1 MPSNICRYLTALI
14 AEGSFSKAAQRL
26 GISQPSLSQFLV
38 RLETDAQTE
47 LVDRSA
53 KPLKLTAA
61 GALFLRTE
69 QQVDLLRE
77 TAAKQM
83 LDFQGG
89 VRGHVTV
96 GASDYRETFFLA
108 EVLPV
113 FHRLYPLIE
122 VSLTEGRTKK
132 LEQMALEGAVD
143 FSLVITPL
151 FHPGTLTT
159 IELYQERI
167 LIALSEKHRLA
178 KQHPASPSEEF
189 PVIDFHDLDS
199 EPFIKIKEGQQMDV
213 LFREL
218 CRMSRASPRV
228 VLESESMIA
237 AATLASVGLG
247 AALTTETL
255 VRRAG
260 TAKPLRAFSVE
271 PPVPPRIV
279 AAAYRS
285 ERYLSKAARALIRVM
300 TDVAASRFQ
309 NG

>member
-83 LDFQGG
+83 LDIKGG

-122 VSLTEGRTKK
+122 VSLTEGRTKE

-178 KQHPASPSEEF
+178 QQHPASPSEEF
-189 PVIDFHDLDS
+189 PVIDFHDLDR
-199 EPFIKIKEGQQMDV
+199 EPFIKIKKGQQMDV

-218 CRMSRASPRV
+218 CRMSGASPRV

-237 AATLASVGLG
+237 AATLASAGLG

-255 VRRAG
+255 EIGRAH
-260 TAKPLRAFSVE
+260 V
-271 PPVPPRIV
+271 
-279 AAAYRS
+279 
-285 ERYLSKAARALIRVM
+285 
-300 TDVAASRFQ
+300 
-309 NG
+309 

>member
-83 LDFQGG
+83 LDIKGG

-143 FSLVITPL
+143 FSLVITP
-151 FHPGTLTT
+151 
-159 IELYQERI
+159 
-167 LIALSEKHRLA
+167 
-178 KQHPASPSEEF
+178 
-189 PVIDFHDLDS
+189 
-199 EPFIKIKEGQQMDV
+199 PFIRARSPPLNFIK
-213 LFREL
+213 
-218 CRMSRASPRV
+218 
-228 VLESESMIA
+228 SESLSPFRKSTALPNSILPRQAKNSRSLTSMIS
-237 AATLASVGLG
+237 TVSLSSKSRKDSKWMCFS
-247 AALTTETL
+247 ESS
-255 VRRAG
+255 AG
-260 TAKPLRAFSVE
+260 
-271 PPVPPRIV
+271 
-279 AAAYRS
+279 
-285 ERYLSKAARALIRVM
+285 
-300 TDVAASRFQ
+300 
-309 NG
+309 

>member
-1 MPSNICRYLTALI
+1 M
-14 AEGSFSKAAQRL
+14 
-26 GISQPSLSQFLV
+26 
-38 RLETDAQTE
+38 
-47 LVDRSA
+47 
-53 KPLKLTAA
+53 
-61 GALFLRTE
+61 
-69 QQVDLLRE
+69 
-77 TAAKQM
+77 
-83 LDFQGG
+83 
-89 VRGHVTV
+89 
-96 GASDYRETFFLA
+96 
-108 EVLPV
+108 LPV

-122 VSLTEGRTKK
+122 VSLTEGRTKV

-189 PVIDFHDLDS
+189 PVIDFHDLDR

-255 VRRAG
+255 VRRPSRCVPLALSRQCRLG
-260 TAKPLRAFSVE
+260 SSRPPTGPSAISLRLRAH
-271 PPVPPRIV
+271 
-279 AAAYRS
+279 
-285 ERYLSKAARALIRVM
+285 
-300 TDVAASRFQ
+300 
-309 NG
+309 